1 MSSHQPHVTVI
12 TPVYNG
18 EAYLAECIESV
29 LAQRYTSW
37 DYVIV
42 NNCST
47 DKTFDI
53 ANRYAE
59 SNPRIR
65 IVNNA
70 TFVDVVESHNIAFR
84 ELSPESKYCKIVS
97 ADDWIY
103 PECLE
108 RLVALAERHPSVGLV
123 GCYGVTNKG
132 LRVSDVPLGSEMFSG
147 DSICRMHL
155 LGLQILTAYTSVLY
169 RADLIRTRRPLFT
182 VSIPSADIHW
192 SFEVL
197 RHSDFG
203 FVHQILYF
211 ERLHERSV
219 SSKLETFNSFLVD
232 RLDYVVTYGDIF
244 LGTQE
249 RGFRLEQLLTAY
261 YDYLADRA
269 IHFANREFWAY
280 HRNRLASLG
289 YPINSVR
296 LAGAVSLRVLGWFAN
311 PQQTLKK
318 VLGRLHGST
327 ATLTLKA
334 GTNA

>member
-1 MSSHQPHVTVI
+1 MSSQQPHVTVI

-29 LAQRYTSW
+29 LAQRYTNW

-47 DKTFDI
+47 DKSLDI
-53 ANRYAE
+53 ASRYAE

-84 ELSPESKYCKIVS
+84 QLSPESKYCKIVS
-97 ADDWIY
+97 ADDSIY
-103 PECLE
+103 PEYLE
-108 RLVALAERHPSVGLV
+108 RLVAVAERHPSVGLV

-132 LRVSDVPLGSEMFSG
+132 IRVSDVPLGTEMFSG
-147 DSICRMHL
+147 ESICRMHL
-155 LGLQILTAYTSVLY
+155 LGSQILSAYTSVLY
-169 RADLIRTRRPLFT
+169 RADLIRTWRPFFT
-182 VSIPSADIHW
+182 VSVPSADIHW

-211 ERLHERSV
+211 ERLHEASV

-232 RLDYVVTYGDIF
+232 RLDYVISYGAIF
-244 LGTQE
+244 LSPQE
-249 RGFRLEQLLTAY
+249 MDFRLEELLTTY

-269 IHFANREFWAY
+269 IHFAGHEFWTY

-289 YPINSVR
+289 HPIDSVR
-296 LAGAVSLRVLGWFAN
+296 LARAVSLRVLGWFAN
-311 PQQTLKK
+311 PQQTLQKL
-318 VLGRLHGST
+318 LGRLHGSS

-334 GTNA
+334 RNNA